1 VKAAFG
7 NWIRLRIVVTFLLAG
22 LVIGAAM
29 AAAAWLL
36 APDVRIQLAMWAVA
50 ALPLGIGLYLSYVY
64 LMFGAGGVQR
74 RLWNV
79 VLDALVWDGSGEAL
93 DIGTG
98 QGALAVMLAVRKP
111 AARVIGV
118 DLWAADWEYSKA
130 ACERNAVAL
139 GVQDRVRFERA
150 SAAALPFG
158 DESMDAVVSSALCDL
173 VSLPWLEYL
182 ADVLEVPFYASIC
195 VDGRDRFLPPHPGD
209 AIIAAGFRRDQGRDK
224 GFGPALGPQAPAAIR
239 RVFEERGFSVASA
252 TSDWRLPRH
261 ATGILTEM
269 VNGHATAARNQNR
282 RQTRRI
288 EEWRLA
294 RLAQTAGLRLS
305 ARIGHRD
312 LLALPPTE

>member
-1 VKAAFG
+1 MAEEFDPEWLDLREPFDARHRSEALAAQL
-7 NWIRLRIVVTFLLAG
+7 IARLPARPKLIDLGCGTGSLFR
-22 LVIGAAM
+22 
-29 AAAAWLL
+29 WL
-36 APDVRIQLAMWAVA
+36 APQIGRAQAWTIVDHSAEVVEDAFETIADRAE
-50 ALPLGIGLYLSYVY
+50 GIGLKVTFPGKRTMLVHAPG
-64 LMFGAGGVQR
+64 GAWRVEG
-74 RLWNV
+74 LIADLN
-79 VLDALVWDGSGEAL
+79 DAPD
-93 DIGTG
+93 
-98 QGALAVMLAVRKP
+98 
-111 AARVIGV
+111 
-118 DLWAADWEYSKA
+118 
-130 ACERNAVAL
+130 N
-139 GVQDRVRFERA
+139 
-150 SAAALPFG
+150 LPV
-158 DESMDAVVSSALCDL
+158 ESMDAVVSSALCDL

-282 RQTRRI
+282 RQTKRI